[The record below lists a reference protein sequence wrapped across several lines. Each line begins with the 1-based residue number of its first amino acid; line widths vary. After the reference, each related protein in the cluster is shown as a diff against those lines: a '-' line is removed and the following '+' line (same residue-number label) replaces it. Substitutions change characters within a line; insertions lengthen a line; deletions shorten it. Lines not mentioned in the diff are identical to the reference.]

1 MKNKFDFEFNPVYY
15 NMCNISNGRDPMA
28 SHPFFHKNIASVVQC
43 SAVVLS
49 SALLVEHFGSKL
61 YRKRGQRVPFIGVT
75 ENARDICVL

>member
-49 SALLVEHFGSKL
+49 SALLVSNILVLNCTESEVKGSHL
-61 YRKRGQRVPFIGVT
+61 
-75 ENARDICVL
+75 